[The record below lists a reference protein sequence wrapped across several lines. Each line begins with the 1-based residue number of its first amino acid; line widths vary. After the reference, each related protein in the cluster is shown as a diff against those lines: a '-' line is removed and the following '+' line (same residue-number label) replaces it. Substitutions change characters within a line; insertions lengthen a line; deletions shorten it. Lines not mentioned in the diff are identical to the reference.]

1 MQKNEYT
8 KQILLVISL
17 VLLFMV
23 PDYIVRLFNESYK
36 VSFGYA
42 TFLRLLLMLMPLSV
56 GLIYNKYK
64 WLTYAI
70 IALLCGLQLM
80 QFSIIS
86 CFGRV
91 VTPYDFVTMFD
102 EWHDILLGAVDAF
115 SKHWLVIPAVLIPF
129 ALVFVLTELNIKR
142 SVIGTFVLLVTLG
155 SVFVAD
161 CFLRGVPYPIDGRIA
176 LDNTLKS
183 FSFAIRDI
191 FAEYKTPKYASYEIK
206 NVGIKCDEPIT
217 VVYIVGESMTANH
230 MSLYGYER
238 DTTPLLK
245 KLAENENF
253 YYTRGIAGAV
263 CTKAANKF
271 MANVIW
277 EPNNVKLNANSETS
291 LCKLAHDNGFKVF
304 YITSQ
309 DNKMLS
315 SICTAHKKYI
325 DVCVT
330 KTGNEATVDKRRDEY
345 ILDTLDKQ
353 ELTERNFII
362 IHQRCPHCPY
372 TENFPEGYTDK
383 HHYTGSHE
391 PKIDEYDNVML
402 YEDTFLSR
410 VFDRF
415 NKQISGKFYIIF
427 ASDHNELFG
436 EEGVWGHSSLVP
448 ICAEIPVMAQ
458 SNDDEF
464 MKRIKSIYK
473 PTHYE
478 IAQMIAGILGYKIH
492 NPNQKGNVF
501 HINGLDYDGR
511 NGYMEAYKDEENKT
525 VTYKTYR

>member
-1 MQKNEYT
+1 
-8 KQILLVISL
+8 
-17 VLLFMV
+17 
-23 PDYIVRLFNESYK
+23 
-36 VSFGYA
+36 
-42 TFLRLLLMLMPLSV
+42 
-56 GLIYNKYK
+56 
-64 WLTYAI
+64 
-70 IALLCGLQLM
+70 
-80 QFSIIS
+80 
-86 CFGRV
+86 
-91 VTPYDFVTMFD
+91 MFD

-115 SKHWLVIPAVLIPF
+115 STHWLVIPAVLIPF
-129 ALVFVLTELNIKR
+129 ALVFALTKLNIKR

-161 CFLRGVPYPIDGRIA
+161 CWLRGVPYPIDGRIA

-191 FAEYKTPKYASYEIK
+191 FAEYKTPKYASYEIR

-245 KLAENENF
+245 QLAKNDNF

-277 EPNNVKLNANSETS
+277 EPNNVKLNANSATS
-291 LCKLAHDNGFKVF
+291 LCKFAHDNGFKVI
-304 YITSQ
+304 YITTQ

-315 SICTAHKKYI
+315 SICTANRKYI
-325 DVCVT
+325 DVCIT
-330 KTGNEATVDKRRDEY
+330 KTGNEEIVNKRREEY
-345 ILDTLDKQ
+345 ILDNLGKQ
-353 ELTERNFII
+353 ELSERNFII
-362 IHQRCPHCPY
+362 IHQWCVHCPY
-372 TENFPEGYTDK
+372 KSHFPEGYKEK
-383 HHYTGSHE
+383 HYFKGKKE
-391 PKIDEYDNVML
+391 LKIDEYDNVML
-402 YEDTFLSR
+402 YEDTVLSR
-410 VFDRF
+410 VFNCF
-415 NKQISGKFYIIF
+415 NKQTNGKFYIIF

-448 ICAEIPVMAQ
+448 ICADIPVMAQ
-458 SNDDEF
+458 SNDEEF
-464 MKRIKSIYK
+464 LRKLKSIYK

-478 IAQMIAGILGYKIH
+478 IAQMIAGILGYEIH
-492 NPNQKGNVF
+492 NPNQKANVF

-511 NGYMEAYKDEENKT
+511 NGYMEAYKDEGNKT